1 MTVSAILAMTALVGG
16 LCVFCA
22 IICIALEKP
31 AAIVWMGTALAI
43 GVLESLALK
52 DGNIS
57 RIDLWLTAATV
68 PMSYVC
74 VGESVRTAYGRKS
87 SSTLFFVACTAAI
100 LSSLALLQSPTP
112 PVLQFLPAQLVGAA
126 AMARAILTVC
136 RDGRRGDPI
145 DMCLLGTLVLV
156 TAIYILRIPVFP
168 VLVGMEVSFSAIA
181 RQSLQDVLVIIFAVL
196 VPAVVFLTVARV
208 VATSLQLYRM
218 RAELDFLTNLPNRR
232 AFEAIADRPKRG
244 SGSLV
249 VCDIDKFK
257 HINDRYG
264 HAAGDA
270 VIRAVASLLYAEGV
284 PSRIGGE
291 EFAIWLPRTNVE
303 DARQHAER
311 LRRELMTLRLVELAD
326 DEQITAS
333 FGVAACKRRTS
344 LGEAMRAAD
353 EALYLAKNSG
363 RNRVCVHVEQT
374 EEREHVPYRERVAA

>member
-22 IICIALEKP
+22 IICVALQRP
-31 AAIVWMGTALAI
+31 AAIVWMGAALAI
-43 GVLESLALK
+43 GVVESLALK
-52 DGNIS
+52 DGTIT
-57 RIDLWLTAATV
+57 RVDLWLTAATV

-74 VGESVRTAYGRKS
+74 VGESVRAAYGRKR
-87 SSTLFFVACTAAI
+87 STMLYFVVCTATI
-100 LSSLALLQSPTP
+100 LSSLALLQSATP

-126 AMARAILTVC
+126 AMARAVLTVS
-136 RDGRRGDPI
+136 RTGRRSDLI
-145 DMCLLGTLVLV
+145 DMSLLGALVLV

-168 VLVGMEVSFSAIA
+168 VLVGMEVPFAAID
-181 RQSLQDVLVIIFAVL
+181 RQGLQDLLVIVFAVL

-244 SGSLV
+244 SGALV

-284 PSRIGGE
+284 PARIGGE
-291 EFAIWLPRTNVE
+291 EFAIWLPLTDVE
-303 DARQHAER
+303 DARLHAER

-326 DEQITAS
+326 DQQITAS
-333 FGVAACKRRTS
+333 FGVAACTRRMS

-353 EALYLAKNSG
+353 QALYLAKNSG
-363 RNRVCVHVEQT
+363 RNRVCVHVETT
-374 EEREHVPYRERVAA
+374 EERRHIPYRERVAA